1 MLPSPPCETVYGIL
15 SPAFIAFTDF
25 AINSKSEVQNTIL
38 EGHSAATE
46 DSLGKG
52 HLIILW
58 FMMFSATVWYVAMCM
73 QAHWAA
79 MPAL

>member
-1 MLPSPPCETVYGIL
+1 MLPPLPCETVYGIL
-15 SPAFIAFTDF
+15 RLAFIAFTDF
-25 AINSKSEVQNTIL
+25 AINSKPEIQTTIW

-58 FMMFSATVWYVAMCM
+58 FMMFTAMVWYVAMCM
-73 QAHWAA
+73 KAH
-79 MPAL
+79 